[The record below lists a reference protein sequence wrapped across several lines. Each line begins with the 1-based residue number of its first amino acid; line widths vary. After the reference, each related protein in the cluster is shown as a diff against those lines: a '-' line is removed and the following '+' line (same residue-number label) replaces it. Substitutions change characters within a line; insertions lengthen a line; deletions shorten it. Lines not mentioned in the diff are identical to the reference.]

1 MPELGRVDIREVF
14 LRTYRIVYQVDASS
28 IVVLTVVE
36 GHRLM
41 PTDLIK

>member
-1 MPELGRVDIREVF
+1 MPKLGRADIREVF
-14 LRTYRIVYQVDASS
+14 VRSYRIVHQVGADR

-36 GHRLM
+36 GHRLT